1 MTRTVSYRI
10 TATSAKGDDGD
21 GNGDVGGN
29 GLIVTYTI
37 TTTSNSITYKFQKL
51 SGGGGGDGAA
61 TDGDG
66 GKGGDGVYVAIT
78 DDSNSLNI
86 SPIIYAGGG
95 GGGGSQE
102 TDVDDYGYGGKAKY
116 GEYLPIVGNNE
127 VAVWKAFKGANGIGN
142 SWDTR
147 GGRSGGNGGRGED
160 GGGHGGDGSDST
172 GGSGGTGKNYG
183 GGGGGGGYEGGGGG
197 GGRNSYAAGGG
208 AGSSRIR
215 TNPTSISN
223 SNTIEYKDNVSQ
235 TYASVKIEIKLVDN
249 FNDVPSVTSTA
260 STTAKTSVVDFWD
273 NPTLVDYSTQT
284 TGNLKFMYFTDLPGS
299 DVLYSNAT
307 FTYNVDK
314 DTETPDRGPGQS
326 YFGMNFSDNG
336 YILFSKDDY
345 DNKLTKYTINYQ
357 ATSDINK
364 KSDWKLLTVYT
375 GVSNCKLNGTDFS
388 EIYKRADN
396 TNDDTVS
403 NYLYEGKPLSNYFK
417 VKTSF
422 TNGGNS
428 GYKTTINGN
437 VYDFDDVFERI

>member
-1 MTRTVSYRI
+1 MTRTVYYRI

-51 SGGGGGDGAA
+51 SGGSGGDGSA
-61 TDGDG
+61 TNGDG
-66 GKGGDGVYVAIT
+66 GNGGDGVYVAIT
-78 DDSNSLNI
+78 DDSNSLNN

-102 TDVDDYGYGGKAKY
+102 TDEDNYGYGGNAQD
-116 GEYLPIVGNNE
+116 GEYVPTVGNND
-127 VAVWKAFKGANGIGN
+127 VALWNAFKGANGIGN
-142 SWDTR
+142 NDSAR
-147 GGRSGGNGGRGED
+147 GGRSGGNGGSGEKGGEWGED
-160 GGGHGGDGSDST
+160 GSGRTGGDG
-172 GGSGGTGKNYG
+172 GSGKKYG

-215 TNPTSISN
+215 TNPTMN
-223 SNTIEYKDNVSQ
+223 RHTIEYADNYDQ
-235 TYASVKIEIKLVDN
+235 DYASVKIEIKLVDN
-249 FNDVPSVTSTA
+249 FNDVPPVTSYP
-260 STTAKTSVVDFWD
+260 STKTLSREVEFWD
-273 NPTLVDYSTQT
+273 NPTLVNYSTQT
-284 TGNLKFMYFTDLPGS
+284 TENSKTIYFTDLPGH

-307 FTYNVDK
+307 FTYNIQNP
-314 DTETPDRGPGQS
+314 TPS
-326 YFGMNFSDNG
+326 NFGYMGGTTG
-336 YILFSKDDY
+336 YIQFNKDDD

-357 ATSDINK
+357 AKSDINK
-364 KSDWKLLTVYT
+364 TSPWKLLTVYT
-375 GVSNCKLNGTDFS
+375 GVSNYKINGTDFS
-388 EIYKRADN
+388 EIYKRTDN

-417 VKTSF
+417 VKSTITNSDTGTS
-422 TNGGNS
+422 N
-428 GYKTTINGN
+428 YKTTINGT